1 MIKNSF
7 LLVLLLA
14 VSGCVSNGTH
24 KEALGLRDAEI
35 TKLKDQLTG
44 LTNDKTDLSTKL
56 EELSEREKQ
65 AKERIA
71 EFSKLTERFQKLSQA
86 GTLSVKI
93 ERGRMLVVLS
103 SDVLFSSGS
112 SRLST
117 EGEVAIEQVVQVLKQ
132 IPDKDFQIE
141 GHTDNVPIKTARFAS
156 NWELASARA
165 ISVLNTMLN
174 WGLPSER
181 VSVASFG
188 DTKPIVSNETAEGK
202 AVNRRIEL
210 VVVPDLSLLP
220 GNEEL
225 DKLTI
230 RPKNTEQ

>member
-1 MIKNSF
+1 MFKFSMSI
-7 LLVLLLA
+7 LVLFLA
-14 VSGCVSNGTH
+14 SSCVSNGTH
-24 KEALGLRDAEI
+24 KEALGLKDSEI
-35 TKLKDQLTG
+35 TKLQERLTV
-44 LTNDKTDLSTKL
+44 LSNDKTDLNAKL
-56 EELSEREKQ
+56 DELSERERQ
-65 AKERIA
+65 AKLRIA
-71 EFSKLTERFQKLSQA
+71 EFSKLTQRFQKLSKA

-112 SRLST
+112 ARLSA

-156 NWELASARA
+156 NWELASARS

-174 WGLPSER
+174 WGLAPER

-188 DTKPIVSNETAEGK
+188 DTKPIVSNETEEGK

-225 DKLTI
+225 DKLTVKA
-230 RPKNTEQ
+230 PEK